1 MLIAV
6 VLFATVLLRF
16 ALIGVGAYLLLPRGA
31 TCPRCSTHMAL
42 IRSPVL
48 RILLP
53 IVEHRW
59 CMTCGWNGVVRLPR
73 RGERGGRHSG
83 VINRTARS

>member
-16 ALIGVGAYLLLPRGA
+16 ALIAGATYLLLPRGTA
-31 TCPRCSTHMAL
+31 CPHCAAEMPL

-48 RILLP
+48 RLLAP
-53 IVEHRW
+53 RLEHRW
-59 CMTCGWNGVVRLPR
+59 CLECGWNGVVRAA
-73 RGERGGRHSG
+73 HSR
-83 VINRTARS
+83 VMSRTARS